1 MDERAEY
8 WLSLADYDIQTARAM
23 LQTKRY
29 LYVGFM
35 CHQTVEKSLKA
46 VIARDCADDEIP
58 PKIHN
63 LLKLAESARLFCAM
77 SHEHQAFIKKLNPMN
92 VQARYPGYKH
102 AIAAG
107 LNEEMCRELIE
118 GTEDILCWIKR
129 QL

>member
-1 MDERAEY
+1 LDERAEY

-46 VIARDCADDEIP
+46 VVARDCADDEIP

-63 LLKLAESARLFCAM
+63 LLKLAEIARLFCAM
-77 SHEHQAFIKKLNPMN
+77 SHEHQAFIKKLNPLN
-92 VQARYPGYKH
+92 VQARYPEYKQ

-118 GTEDILCWIKR
+118 ETEDILCWIKR